1 MNNGLLSTKSSFSEL
16 DPERTLWEM
25 GREFRCKGVM
35 WVLITLMP
43 GMFEKQTQATM
54 EAFKAFAEGASA
66 TH

>member
-1 MNNGLLSTKSSFSEL
+1 
-16 DPERTLWEM
+16 
-25 GREFRCKGVM
+25 M